1 MLLQGYFDD
10 SGSHPSGGWYVL
22 GGFLSTAGN
31 WKRFSDA
38 WDEALRKDPAI
49 EYFKMSDARNF
60 EGQFSGWPSALRD
73 QKVFELA
80 EVAEKYAVARISA
93 VVLQQDFNQY
103 IKGVSPWRELD
114 DPYFMLFYQI
124 IVLTAQFIEK
134 LEQRNYPDLDFSEAE
149 IDFIFDEQGIIGLNA
164 LGWWDVLKQALDPKL
179 ARFLGPSPIFRSD
192 RKVLPLQAADLYAW
206 HARHV
211 FEGGEDDSVLTKA
224 VINIL
229 KNVPPYGGHVTGE
242 QMRQSLPELIAI
254 SERYRR

>member
-1 MLLQGYFDD
+1 M
-10 SGSHPSGGWYVL
+10 L

-60 EGQFSGWPSALRD
+60 EGQFSAWPSALRD

-80 EVAEKYAVARISA
+80 EVAEKYAVVRIA
-93 VVLQQDFNQY
+93 VIVLQQDFNQY

-134 LEQRNYPDLDFSEAE
+134 LEQRNYPDLDFSEIE
-149 IDFIFDEQGIIGLNA
+149 IDFVFDEQGFIGLNA

-179 ARFLGPSPIFRSD
+179 ARFLGSLPIFRSD
-192 RKVLPLQAADLYAW
+192 RKVSPLQAADLYAW
-206 HARHV
+206 HARHM
-211 FEGGEDDSVLTKA
+211 FEGGADDSILTKA
-224 VINIL
+224 VVNIL

-254 SERYRR
+254 SEKYRR